1 MVFIPA
7 VVASETVA
15 PNEKVLSPP
24 VTSPFVPSS
33 KKVWVADPPIVER
46 SPTTVTPVLVGVVPL
61 VTATVSKVLP
71 PAATVFGLAEPIPLG
86 FVEPPHGASG
96 DEVLRGEGAAAVKS
110 APLLSV

>member
-33 KKVWVADPPIVER
+33 KSVWVADPPIVER

-86 FVEPPHGASG
+86 LVDPPPHGASG
-96 DEVLRGEGAAAVKS
+96 EAVFRGD
-110 APLLSV
+110 